1 MDILLF
7 EKMLQQ
13 AGESSVVSLV
23 HGGTHVDV
31 LIHDVVFDAV
41 TDEPTHAD
49 FYAVDKD
56 KKVSVHVPIVFTGE
70 DIAAKSG
77 GVLVKVLHELEVEG
91 LPKYLPHDITVDVSS
106 LTTIGGHISIK
117 DISVPAGVII
127 KMGLGEAVALLA
139 APKEEKEEEAA
150 PIDLT
155 AIEVEKKGKKEEEGA
170 EGGEE
175 AAKES
180 TILYPLVFIRI
191 PNVTQILPETMSW
204 FLMGLLYGGEYFGIS
219 ASFFYQGRSRLMGID
234 YPPRKMVV
242 VDSERNE

>member
-1 MDILLF
+1 MTTASKISNGMLTLTVQDRKTGVGSKILKKEGKIPAVYYGPKTKSTPIAVDILLF

-180 TILYPLVFIRI
+180 K
-191 PNVTQILPETMSW
+191 S
-204 FLMGLLYGGEYFGIS
+204 
-219 ASFFYQGRSRLMGID
+219 
-234 YPPRKMVV
+234 
-242 VDSERNE
+242 